1 MLKTYKER
9 KNFYS
14 TLYLAKEH
22 NKIKENDVNPNY
34 IKNPINIEM
43 LENVLQDLTFY
54 QPINLEPLKKFD

>member
-1 MLKTYKER
+1 MV
-9 KNFYS
+9 
-14 TLYLAKEH
+14 
-22 NKIKENDVNPNY
+22 DNY